1 MVLREEDRGRVGQL
15 PFILMHSPLGI
26 NVPLDEL
33 VRFDSGLGPSEIRR
47 VAQERT
53 FQVFA
58 KIYERSLKEVT
69 EDLQRGL
76 DQMAIH
82 KGYAATIA
90 GESLEVQESFN
101 SMRLALILS
110 LILVYMVMAAQ
121 FESYFQPFIIMFTV
135 PVAMIGVAIAL
146 GITGTAIS
154 VVVILGIILMA
165 GIVVNNGILLIDF
178 MNHMIQK
185 GTAVRDAVVQAGT
198 VRYRPILMTALT
210 TVLGLLPLALGLGE
224 GSKLQSPMA
233 KAVMGGLL
241 AGAFLTL
248 LVIPAIF
255 EATYKFRK
263 PIRKEKT
270 PDAVP
275 QEG

>member
-1 MVLREEDRGRVGQL
+1 
-15 PFILMHSPLGI
+15 
-26 NVPLDEL
+26 
-33 VRFDSGLGPSEIRR
+33 
-47 VAQERT
+47 
-53 FQVFA
+53 
-58 KIYERSLKEVT
+58 
-69 EDLQRGL
+69 
-76 DQMAIH
+76 
-82 KGYAATIA
+82 
-90 GESLEVQESFN
+90 
-101 SMRLALILS
+101 
-110 LILVYMVMAAQ
+110 
-121 FESYFQPFIIMFTV
+121 
-135 PVAMIGVAIAL
+135 
-146 GITGTAIS
+146 
-154 VVVILGIILMA
+154 
-165 GIVVNNGILLIDF
+165 